1 MSSHEGGESTGI
13 QVARQHQSL
22 LEGEHLM
29 VSALPHRS
37 TPLEVGRA
45 WWLAAAAT
53 AGGYI
58 ALAQAQLSS
67 GVVHGLKFAVYML
80 ATGQWSP
87 GRAFDYILIALPL
100 WVQWSSVVRSVLWT
114 FVVYISWW
122 GWEGVAMAYSFMLST
137 GVGGLILGLIGGA
150 LLG

>member
-1 MSSHEGGESTGI
+1 MSSREGGENSGI
-13 QVARQHQSL
+13 QVASQHQSL

-53 AGGYI
+53 VGGYI
-58 ALAQAQLSS
+58 ALAQAQLG
-67 GVVHGLKFAVYML
+67 GVFHGLNFAVYML

-87 GRAFDYILIALPL
+87 GRAFDYIIVALPM
-100 WVQWSSVVRSVLWT
+100 WIQWNGVVRSVLWT
-114 FVVYISWW
+114 FVVYISAW
-122 GWEGVAMAYSFMLST
+122 GWEGVTLAYSFMLST
-137 GVGGLILGLIGGA
+137 GVGGLILGLLGGA

>member
-1 MSSHEGGESTGI
+1 
-13 QVARQHQSL
+13 
-22 LEGEHLM
+22 M

-37 TPLEVGRA
+37 NPLEVGRA

-53 AGGYI
+53 VAGYI
-58 ALAQAQLSS
+58 ALAQAQLST

-87 GRAFDYILIALPL
+87 GTAFGYILSALPL
-100 WVQWSSVVRSVLWT
+100 WVQWSGVVRSVLWT

-122 GWEGVAMAYSFMLST
+122 GWEGVALAYSFMLST
-137 GVGGLILGLIGGA
+137 GVGGLILGLLSGA
-150 LLG
+150 VLG